1 MTTQHV
7 NQKNLKRL
15 CWKRGMSVKELAA
28 RIKRSRMNVYRAV
41 KEPHRFKPTHKLISE
56 ALSE

>member
-1 MTTQHV
+1 
-7 NQKNLKRL
+7 
-15 CWKRGMSVKELAA
+15 MSVKELAA